1 MRKAF
6 LAILLASVVFGS
18 VQPQVNTVGLVLHYK
33 MWYNKLSSFRIFD
46 YALKNANG
54 QSAGGIIAKY
64 PGFDFSSGVI
74 NAQSGSSIDNIF
86 DAGGTIAVWLRPQS
100 QGPTND
106 GRVLDKTVNGS
117 TRGWRIFNPGSDT
130 KLEYHLVTDTT
141 DGQWT
146 FPLDITGD
154 IWQHVALVYD
164 SDTAATGGG
173 PAVYVDGV
181 AVVVTEVAAPD
192 DARTSDAASSLIIGS
207 ETSGGNYYDGR
218 MSDLML
224 FDIPLNGDRV
234 RSIFE
239 STKWRYEN
247 Q

>member
-1 MRKAF
+1 MKKYLLIF
-6 LAILLASVVFGS
+6 LLTGIALAS
-18 VQPQVNTVGLVLHYK
+18 VQPQVNTVGLALHYK
-33 MWYNKLSSFRIFD
+33 MWYGKLSNFRIFD

-54 QSAGGIIAKY
+54 QVAGGVIPKY

-86 DAGGTIAVWLRPQS
+86 DSGGTISVWLRPHS

-106 GRVLDKTVNGS
+106 GRVLDKTVNGG
-117 TRGWRIFNPGSDT
+117 TRGWRILNPGSNT

-164 SDTAATGGG
+164 SGTAATGGG
-173 PAVYVDGV
+173 PTIYVNGV
-181 AVVVTEVAAPD
+181 AVVVTEVVAPD
-192 DARTSDAASSLIIGS
+192 DARTSDAAGSLIVGS
-207 ETSGGNYYDGR
+207 ETSGGNYYDGW
-218 MSDLML
+218 MGELML
-224 FDIPLNGDRV
+224 FNISLDADEV
-234 RSIFE
+234 KSIYE
-239 STKWRYEN
+239 STRWRYDK
-247 Q
+247 